1 MNRSGR
7 GTVYSLTMLGVVGG
21 MVLIGALALS
31 LMTSTAAGP
40 AFPVSVFGDPRTS
53 DKVIALP
60 AIRPAERAALP
71 RGTFGLAQLL
81 PLPATPP
88 WAMPG
93 YGAPPL
99 RNAADSLYARVAA
112 LGMQGELDRA
122 RSAAQAGN
130 REASMRLYAALTQRL
145 PGDRTLL
152 VEQASVLASFGEH
165 ARATAVLRSA
175 LKRFPRDYELQM
187 LAARN
192 AWWSEQ
198 PLAADTLVG
207 EALALRPASEEAVR
221 LRETIRTTTQP
232 LLGVA
237 RDWARATGAPREH
250 LLLARAL
257 VREGSY
263 GEAIGSYRRALADP
277 KLRSDS
283 LLLEAASAASA
294 ADSVGALHALTEEYL
309 VLHPADTGAVLRL
322 ARAYSWHGDYAEAMR
337 QYRRL
342 DWNDPAL
349 RLEVAQVLVWSGKEK
364 EAEQELRTVIAAR
377 PRDAVALKLLGD
389 LSLWHANYDAA
400 SSYYARARD
409 ADPMMEGVHEGL
421 AAAAAGKEQVRLASL
436 PRPVPDGYS
445 AILEGFSDN
454 QKFRWLT
461 TRASRGFHAGSN
473 RFMASVSQTAFEGSP
488 TGALS
493 RNTGATLR
501 LDGSFPLGTRAR
513 LDLVAGGESY
523 AAVQSFA
530 VFGGGVTV
538 FDVAGMQAAL
548 DYRHQP
554 AVVRAATFAALQAR
568 ATSDMV
574 AVSVGRTRG
583 AWAAAGRVEGERF
596 ASTVGGANRIAGSA
610 TLTRTLTP
618 KLAASIGL
626 SAQRVDRP
634 SPVLPGWGNIV
645 WAPSSYVEPTVG
657 LAYRAPLAP
666 GWSTVVGVQAGY
678 GFARERAG
686 DQRFGSGAL
695 PIGTLTGELQADRG
709 QWTFGAGGSYGGA
722 LVRGYRAALLR
733 VQASYRL
740 DR

>member
-1 MNRSGR
+1 MNRPGR
-7 GTVYSLTMLGVVGG
+7 GTVYSLTMLAVVGG
-21 MVLIGALALS
+21 MVLIGAFALS
-31 LMTSTAAGP
+31 LMTGTAAGP

-60 AIRPAERAALP
+60 AIRPAERAVLP
-71 RGTFGLAQLL
+71 QGTFGLSQLL
-81 PLPATPP
+81 PLPATPVWQTP
-88 WAMPG
+88 EL
-93 YGAPPL
+93 YTSS
-99 RNAADSLYARVAA
+99 DSLYARVAA
-112 LGMQGELDRA
+112 LGMRDELDRA

-130 REASMRLYAALTQRL
+130 RATSMRLYAALTARL
-145 PGDRTLL
+145 PADRTLL
-152 VEQASVLASFGEH
+152 LEQASVLASFGEH
-165 ARATAVLRSA
+165 AKATSVLRSA

-192 AWWSEQ
+192 AWWAEQ

-232 LLGVA
+232 PLAVA
-237 RDWARATGAPREH
+237 RDWARTTDAPREH

-257 VREGSY
+257 VREGTY
-263 GEAIGSYRRALADP
+263 GEAIGSYRRALTDP

-294 ADSVGALHALTEEYL
+294 ADSVSALHGLTDEYL
-309 VLHPADTGAVLRL
+309 ALHPADTDAVLRL
-322 ARAYSWHGDYAEAMR
+322 ARAYSWHGDYAIAMQ

-342 DWNDPAL
+342 DWKDPAL

-364 EAEQELRTVIAAR
+364 EAEQELRTVVAER

-400 SSYYARARD
+400 SSYYARALE
-409 ADPMMEGVHEGL
+409 ADPMTDGVHEGL
-421 AAAAAGKEQVRLASL
+421 AAAAAGKEQARLASL

-445 AILEGFSDN
+445 ATLEGFSDN

-461 TRASRGFHAGSN
+461 TRASRGFHAGSS
-473 RFMASVSQTAFEGSP
+473 RFMASVAQLAFEGSP

-493 RNTGATLR
+493 RNTGASLR
-501 LDGSFPLGTRAR
+501 LDGAFPLGTRGR

-523 AAVQSFA
+523 AAVRSFA
-530 VFGGGVTV
+530 LFGGGVTV
-538 FDVAGMQAAL
+538 FDIAGMQAAL

-568 ATSDMV
+568 ATSDML

-583 AWAAAGRVEGERF
+583 AWSAAARVEGERF

-626 SAQRVDRP
+626 SALRVDRP

-666 GWSTVVGVQAGY
+666 GWSATVGAQAGY

-686 DQRFGSGAL
+686 DQRYGTGAQ
-695 PIGTLTGELQADRG
+695 PIGSLTGELQTDRG
-709 QWTFGAGGSYGGA
+709 QWTVSAGGSFGGA
-722 LVRGYRAALLR
+722 LLRGYRAAMLR

>member
-1 MNRSGR
+1 MNRAGR
-7 GTVYSLTMLGVVGG
+7 GTVYSLTMLVVVGG
-21 MVLIGALALS
+21 MVLIGAFALS
-31 LMTSTAAGP
+31 LMTTNAAGP
-40 AFPVSVFGDPRTS
+40 AFPVTVFGDPRTS

-60 AIRPAERAALP
+60 AIRPAERAVLP
-71 RGTFGLAQLL
+71 KGTFGLSQLL
-81 PLPATPP
+81 PLPATPV
-88 WAMPG
+88 WE
-93 YGAPPL
+93 APPL

-130 REASMRLYAALTQRL
+130 RETSMRLYAALTQRL
-145 PGDRTLL
+145 PGDRALL

-165 ARATAVLRSA
+165 ARATAVLRAA
-175 LKRFPRDYELQM
+175 LTRFPNDYELQM

-192 AWWSEQ
+192 AWWAEQ
-198 PLAADTLVG
+198 PLVADTLVG
-207 EALALRPASEEAVR
+207 VALAQQPASVEALR

-232 LLGVA
+232 PLGVA
-237 RDWARATGAPREH
+237 RDWARATDAPREH
-250 LLLARAL
+250 LALARAL
-257 VREGSY
+257 VREGTY

-277 KLRSDS
+277 KLRTDS

-294 ADSVGALHALTEEYL
+294 ADSVRALHSLTDEYL

-322 ARAYSWHGDYAEAMR
+322 ARAYSWHGDYAQAMN

-342 DWNDPAL
+342 DWHDPAL

-364 EAEQELRTVIAAR
+364 EADQELRTVVAER

-400 SSYYARARD
+400 SSYYARALE
-409 ADPMMEGVHEGL
+409 ADPMAEGVRDGL
-421 AAAAAGKEQVRLASL
+421 AAAAAGKEQARLASL

-445 AILEGFSDN
+445 ATLEGFSDN

-461 TRASRGFHAGSN
+461 TRASRGFHAGSG
-473 RFMASVSQTAFEGSP
+473 RFMASVAQSAFEGSP

-493 RNTGATLR
+493 RNTGASLR
-501 LDGSFPLGTRAR
+501 LDGAFPLGTRAR
-513 LDLVAGGESY
+513 LDLVAGGETY
-523 AAVQSFA
+523 AAVKSFA

-538 FDVAGMQAAL
+538 FDIAGMQAAL

-568 ATSDMV
+568 ATSDML
-574 AVSVGRTRG
+574 AVSVGSTRG
-583 AWAAAGRVEGERF
+583 AWSSAARVEGERF

-610 TLTRTLTP
+610 TLTRTLSP
-618 KLAASIGL
+618 RLAASIGL
-626 SAQRVDRP
+626 SAQRVDQP

-657 LAYRAPLAP
+657 VAYRAAVAP
-666 GWSTVVGVQAGY
+666 GVSALVGVQAGY

-686 DQRFGSGAL
+686 DQRYGSGAL
-695 PIGTLTGELQADRG
+695 PIGTLSGELQTDRG
-709 QWTFGAGGSYGGA
+709 PWTVSAGGSYGGA
-722 LVRGYRAALLR
+722 LTRGYRAAMLR
-733 VQASYRL
+733 LQASYRL